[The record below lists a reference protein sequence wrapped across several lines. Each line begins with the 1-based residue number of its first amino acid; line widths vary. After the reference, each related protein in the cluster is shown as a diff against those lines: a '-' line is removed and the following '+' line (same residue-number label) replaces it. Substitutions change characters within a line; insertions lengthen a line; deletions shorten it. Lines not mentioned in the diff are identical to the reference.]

1 MATTINPN
9 SENDQDPVQLP
20 PGLLVYLNN
29 VDGQENLGKF
39 RPEDLVPGSMRV
51 KARRVAVGKNRVKF
65 TISFEVDNVEVH
77 TTPYEIPR
85 TEMEQRGAID
95 ILLHTED
102 GKSLD
107 DPDAELSITDP
118 DGTEIFLENPDDT
131 TTTLDWT
138 LRFDSG
144 GGKVRGVGL

>member
-9 SENDQDPVQLP
+9 SGNDPVKLE

-39 RPEDLVPGSMRV
+39 RPEDIVPNSFHV
-51 KARRVAVGKNRVKF
+51 KAKKVAVGKNRVKF

-77 TTPYEIPR
+77 TTPYEISR
-85 TEMEQRGAID
+85 EEMEKRGAID
-95 ILLHTED
+95 ILPKAED

-107 DPDAELSITDP
+107 DPDAEYLITDP
-118 DGTEIFLENPDDT
+118 TAPEVTLSNPDDT
-131 TTTLDWT
+131 TTPLGWAVA
-138 LRFDSG
+138 FDSG
-144 GGKVRGVGL
+144 KGKVRGVGL

>member
-9 SENDQDPVQLP
+9 SGNDQDPVKLK

-29 VDGQENLGKF
+29 VDGEENLGKF
-39 RPEDLVPGSMRV
+39 RPEDLVPGSLKMKV
-51 KARRVAVGKNRVKF
+51 KKVGVGKNRVKF
-65 TISFEVDNVEVH
+65 TVTFEVDNVEVH
-77 TTPYEIPR
+77 TTPYEIPKA
-85 TEMEQRGAID
+85 EMEKRGSID
-95 ILLHTED
+95 ILPQTED

-107 DPDAELSITDP
+107 DPDAEFTVSDP
-118 DGTEIFLENPDDT
+118 DGTEITLENPNDT
-131 TTTLDWT
+131 TNTLDWT

>member
-77 TTPYEIPR
+77 TTHCTKFPE
-85 TEMEQRGAID
+85 
-95 ILLHTED
+95 H
-102 GKSLD
+102 
-107 DPDAELSITDP
+107 
-118 DGTEIFLENPDDT
+118 
-131 TTTLDWT
+131 
-138 LRFDSG
+138 
-144 GGKVRGVGL
+144 